1 MGSLPLNHI
10 CFSSLCQVHEMMTCG
25 WTSWTYQVSNH
36 FYLTFNVSPKRVI
49 PTSKDGL
56 ISFGYHY
63 KRPDYPYMLFWD
75 WKMSWFLNF
84 LRQLLKQKCRFLA
97 VVYKRTYDNVI
108 YILHITELSLMTE
121 IYTKPV
127 QLFWILSIFK
137 KHKIEIL
144 MNMWFT
150 VFIYLV
156 TSRKFLCK
164 MWPWSSSLAK
174 VDDPCFSLHKLS
186 GSSPL
191 ANEDGFW

>member
-75 WKMSWFLNF
+75 LKMSWFLNF

-127 QLFWILSIFK
+127 MYSFFEFYPYSKNIKLKYWWKCDLQYS
-137 KHKIEIL
+137 
-144 MNMWFT
+144 
-150 VFIYLV
+150 FI
-156 TSRKFLCK
+156 
-164 MWPWSSSLAK
+164 WSQVVSSFVK
-174 VDDPCFSLHKLS
+174 CDPDHLH
-186 GSSPL
+186 
-191 ANEDGFW
+191 